1 MEPTE
6 LNDKLIY
13 EYLKDPRVMSAAALA
28 TLTYMRASDV
38 HSLLNRWIAY
48 IRSQQGLGKGDVGV
62 SNFYKLLATGIGSL
76 SGFAIA
82 EGADRLLIELE
93 IKRLKE
99 QYASELRVYE
109 HNKPIWDAYQAN
121 PPPEPVQPEIISFE
135 EYVGPTKDLTPEQYI
150 YAEHGYLNYVR
161 TQEAAR
167 IVYKRGHNHWLA
179 IQNMEEPIMPTPDP
193 AIAAWKQK
201 GEVTQQDAATYALI
215 AFIIGLNPSIVPEA
229 LKGVGEIVKGIG
241 EIVPL

>member
-1 MEPTE
+1 MEQTE

-13 EYLKDPRVMSAAALA
+13 EYLKDPRVMSAAALSA
-28 TLTYMRASDV
+28 LTYMRASDV

-48 IRSQQGLGKGDVGV
+48 VRQQQGLDSTDVGV
-62 SNFYKLLATGIGSL
+62 SNFWKVIATIPFGF
-76 SGFAIA
+76 SGWGIA
-82 EGADRLLIELE
+82 ETADRVLIKNE
-93 IKRLKE
+93 IHRLKE

-109 HNKPIWDAYQAN
+109 VNKPRWDARESLL
-121 PPPEPVQPEIISFE
+121 EPVQPEVLTFE
-135 EYVGPTKDLTPEQYI
+135 QWIGGDFSSLSPTQLIKARLDYQIYFASKQADLIRYNRM
-150 YAEHGYLNYVR
+150 YD
-161 TQEAAR
+161 
-167 IVYKRGHNHWLA
+167 HWLA
-179 IQNMEEPIMPTPDP
+179 TQNMEEPIMPTPDP
-193 AIAAWKQK
+193 AIAAWNAK